1 MATRQTLTKVWSSVA
16 DAMRSI
22 AHRSNGS
29 TVRFLMRWRVAFNLQ
44 RAVIGATVAVLHICL
59 LLLFLQSFAPRAT
72 TPKPELEVTVG
83 GVFGLNTQL
92 PKLPKIEIP
101 DPTALAPPHIEISD
115 TPVVAAAI
123 DVAGT
128 QKVTVPAQ
136 AIASSH
142 EFPAVPATVHLEMPA
157 TVQLILSVSETG
169 LVSDAQVHR
178 SSGLPTLDDVA
189 VAWVKAHW
197 RYRPAMLDGKSVPV
211 KTLAI
216 VIFNLVPK

>member
-1 MATRQTLTKVWSSVA
+1 MATRHTLTKVWSSVT

-22 AHRSNGS
+22 AHRSNYS
-29 TVRFLMRWRVAFNLQ
+29 TVRFLVRRRVTFNLH
-44 RAVIGATVAVLHICL
+44 RAIIGAAVAVLHICL
-59 LLLFLQSFAPRAT
+59 LLLFLRNFVPRAT
-72 TPKPELEVTVG
+72 APKPELEVTVG

-92 PKLPKIEIP
+92 PKLPEIEIP
-101 DPTALAPPHIEISD
+101 DPTDLPAPHIEISD

-128 QKVTVPAQ
+128 PNVTVPAQ

-142 EFPAVPATVHLEMPA
+142 EFPATPATVHLETPA

-169 LVSDAQVHR
+169 MVSDALVHR
-178 SSGLPTLDDVA
+178 SSGLQALDDIA

-216 VIFNLVPK
+216 VVFNLVAK